1 MPAQPF
7 HPQHRPL
14 VEDDRHVEQV
24 ALVEGQALDRLDPED
39 RRQAVDDV
47 IRLGQLIH

>member
-1 MPAQPF
+1 
-7 HPQHRPL
+7 

-24 ALVEGQALDRLDPED
+24 ARVEGQALDRLDPED

-47 IRLGQLIH
+47 IRLGQSASLKTQFGGHQTW